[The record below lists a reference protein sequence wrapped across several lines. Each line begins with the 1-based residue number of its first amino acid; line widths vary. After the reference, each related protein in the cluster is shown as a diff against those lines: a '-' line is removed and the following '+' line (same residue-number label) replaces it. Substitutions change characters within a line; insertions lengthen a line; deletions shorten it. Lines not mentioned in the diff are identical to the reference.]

1 MNLLNK
7 SVGLSGLTKSS
18 VTLILAAALAAC
30 GSDNSSG
37 GGSSSSGSSSSS
49 SSTSSSS
56 SSSTSSSSG
65 SSSTSSSSSSSSTS
79 SSGMPDPSGPP
90 VNTGPPNATNQT
102 PAFEGQTRAPEVKS
116 NFTLKTDVVTN
127 QLKSPWG
134 MAELPDGRFIITQRE
149 EGTLVIVT
157 QEGQLSDA
165 LIGAPE
171 VYNGGQGGMLD
182 VAVAPDFETS
192 RLVYFSFSENRGNN
206 QNGTSVARGKLSADE
221 KSLEDVTVIFRQTP
235 AWNSSLHFGSR
246 LVFDRD
252 GLLYVT
258 LGERSNPE
266 PRQQAQD
273 RNSHLGKVIR
283 INADGTVPEDN
294 PFVGVANTKPEIWS
308 YGHRNV
314 QSAALHP
321 ETGELWTV
329 EHGPRGGD
337 EINRPEAGKN
347 YGWPTITYGI
357 DYSGAPIGSGITQQ
371 EGMEQPV
378 YYWDPVIGPSGT
390 TFYVGDMFPWQ
401 NNLLIGS
408 LNPGGV
414 VRIILN
420 GNRVVGEERL
430 LSEYGRVRDVEVT
443 SDGAFW
449 IVNDNGELVRVSR

>member
-1 MNLLNK
+1 
-7 SVGLSGLTKSS
+7 
-18 VTLILAAALAAC
+18 
-30 GSDNSSG
+30 
-37 GGSSSSGSSSSS
+37 
-49 SSTSSSS
+49 
-56 SSSTSSSSG
+56 
-65 SSSTSSSSSSSSTS
+65 
-79 SSGMPDPSGPP
+79 MPDPSGPP
-90 VNTGPPNATNQT
+90 VNTGPPNASNQT
-102 PAFEGQTRAPEVKS
+102 PAFEGQTRVPEVKS
-116 NFTLKTDVVTN
+116 NFSLKTDVVTN
-127 QLKSPWG
+127 QLSNPWAI
-134 MAELPDGRFIITQRE
+134 AELPDGRFLITQRL
-149 EGTLVIVT
+149 GTLVIVSR
-157 QEGQLSDA
+157 EGQLS
-165 LIGAPE
+165 APLAGVPA
-171 VYNGGQGGMLD
+171 VYSGGQGGLLD
-182 VAVAPDFETS
+182 VAVDPNFETN
-192 RLVYFSFSENRGNN
+192 RFVYFSYSENRGNN
-206 QNGTSVARGKLSADE
+206 QNGTSVARGKLSTDE

-235 AWNSSLHFGSR
+235 AWNSTLHFGSR
-246 LVFDRD
+246 LVFDND

-283 INADGTVPEDN
+283 INSDGTVPESN
-294 PFVGVANTKPEIWS
+294 PFVGTPNTKPEIWS

-321 ETGELWTV
+321 VTGELWTV

-347 YGWPTITYGI
+347 YGWPIITYGI
-357 DYSGAPIGSGITQQ
+357 DYSGAPIGAGITQQ
-371 EGMEQPV
+371 AGMEQPV

-414 VRIILN
+414 VRIMLN

-430 LSEYGRVRDVEVT
+430 LSQYGRVRDVEVT

-449 IVNDNGELVRVSR
+449 IVNDDGQLVRVSR